1 MKHLDFVIWMLGWPL
16 IEVANTFVCE
26 YLLKKT
32 YSDTVDLLYAIIS
45 IILYIII
52 ARLLWDKGE

>member
-16 IEVANTFVCE
+16 IETVNTFVYE

-32 YSDTVDLLYAIIS
+32 CSDTVEYLSTIIHLV
-45 IILYIII
+45 LYITV
-52 ARLLWDKGE
+52 ATLLWK